1 MSEFRRRNKLNLIY
15 KKRFWKLLSILI
27 LFCFIRYSR
36 ASFFIDTYSYIV
48 SLMWSGTSQ
57 KEWLQ
62 SSNRLEQKIKINLLE
77 KDNQRLRKILSL
89 KNTSD
94 KDKVSAVVISR
105 KYSGWWQQLELNKG
119 NKDGIL
125 IGDSVIAPG
134 GLIGIIHG
142 VSQNTSRVKLLTS
155 PGSKIGVWVDRIKQ
169 HGILVGMGTDRT
181 KLSFLKKDADPK
193 VGDIVSTSPAST
205 LVPPNLVIGVIQAIN
220 NQPDDVPFAIV
231 QLLAVPEAV
240 DWVQIIKN

>member
-1 MSEFRRRNKLNLIY
+1 MVF
-15 KKRFWKLLSILI
+15 
-27 LFCFIRYSR
+27 
-36 ASFFIDTYSYIV
+36 
-48 SLMWSGTSQ
+48 
-57 KEWLQ
+57 
-62 SSNRLEQKIKINLLE
+62 
-77 KDNQRLRKILSL
+77 
-89 KNTSD
+89 
-94 KDKVSAVVISR
+94 
-105 KYSGWWQQLELNKG
+105 
-119 NKDGIL
+119 
-125 IGDSVIAPG
+125 
-134 GLIGIIHG
+134 
-142 VSQNTSRVKLLTS
+142 SQNTSRVKLLTS